1 LRLGVSTWILFRL
14 DSFVSNAASHPVP
27 LSSPKRPLSLG
38 VIFLTLY
45 IDLIG
50 FSIIFPLGPDL
61 LEYYLNLEGRTGALG
76 WLVGQTDALARAFSI
91 ENYAPVL
98 FGGVLSS
105 VFSLLQFVFAPFW
118 GAVSDRRGR
127 RGVLLLTVSGTA
139 LGYLIWVCSGSF
151 WLFLIS
157 RIVSGAFS
165 GNLSVATAAVADV
178 TTRQERSKAMGLV
191 GAAFGLGLVTGPT
204 LGAVTVHWNLTERFP
219 ALTRFGINPFSVPAL
234 VAFVLCLINLLW
246 IGARFKETLSPAA
259 RAGAIEPRL
268 RNPIAAIFGLENPAV
283 RWTNLVAF
291 IFSIAFVAM
300 ESALTFLAS
309 TRFGYTARENG
320 FLLGFLGFCAI
331 VTQGYIVRKLLKV
344 VDEIRVLGS
353 GLAFTVLGLMVIG
366 FAPHGHAWVLYVGV
380 ALLALGSGLV
390 NPSTTGL
397 ISLYASAEE
406 QARVL
411 GIFRSLSALA
421 RAFTPM
427 LAGLVFWRFGST
439 SVFVGGAVLTLGAL
453 GLSIRLP
460 KPVK

>member
-1 LRLGVSTWILFRL
+1 M
-14 DSFVSNAASHPVP
+14 SNAASHPAASP
-27 LSSPKRPLSLG
+27 APKRPLSLG

-61 LEYYLNLEGRTGALG
+61 LEYYLKLEGRVGALG
-76 WLVGQTDALARAFSI
+76 WLVAQTDALAQAFGI
-91 ENYAPVL
+91 GNYAPVL

-105 VFSLLQFVFAPFW
+105 VFSILQFIFAPFW

-127 RGVLLLTVSGTA
+127 RGVLLLTVTGTA
-139 LGYLIWVCSGSF
+139 IGYLIWVCSGSF
-151 WLFLIS
+151 WLFLVS
-157 RIVSGAFS
+157 RIVSGGFS

-178 TTRQERSKAMGLV
+178 TSREERSKAMGLV

-204 LGAVTVHWNLTERFP
+204 LGALTVHINLADRFP
-219 ALTRFGINPFSVPAL
+219 GLARLGINPFSVPAL
-234 VAFVLCLINLLW
+234 LAFVLCVINLLW
-246 IGARFKETLSPAA
+246 ISARFKETLSTSS
-259 RAGAIEPRL
+259 RAGATEPRL
-268 RNPIAAIFGLENPAV
+268 RNPIAAILGLENAAV
-283 RWTNLVAF
+283 RRTNLVAF
-291 IFSIAFVAM
+291 VFSVAFVAM

-320 FLLGFLGFCAI
+320 ILLGFLGFCAI

-344 VDEIRVLGS
+344 ADEIRVLAS
-353 GLAFTVLGLMVIG
+353 GLGCTVVGFVVIG
-366 FAPHGHAWVLYVGV
+366 YAGQPWMLYVGL

-397 ISLYASAEE
+397 ISLYAGADE
-406 QARVL
+406 QGKVL

-421 RAFTPM
+421 RAFTPV
-427 LAGLVFWRFGST
+427 LAGVVFWRFGSA
-439 SVFVGGAVLTLGAL
+439 SVFVSGAVLSLAAL
-453 GLSIRLP
+453 ALSTRLP

>member
-1 LRLGVSTWILFRL
+1 VPWRFPR
-14 DSFVSNAASHPVP
+14 DSLSSRALFVSNTASNPAAPPVP
-27 LSSPKRPLSLG
+27 QRPLSLG

-61 LEYYLNLEGRTGALG
+61 LAHYLNLEGHAGVLG
-76 WLVGQTDALARAFSI
+76 WLVAQTDSLARAFGI

-98 FGGVLSS
+98 FGGVISS

-127 RGVLLLTVSGTA
+127 RGVLMLTVTGTA

-204 LGAVTVHWNLTERFP
+204 LGALTVHINLAGRFP
-219 ALTRFGINPFSVPAL
+219 ELARFGINPFSVPAL
-234 VAFVLCLINLLW
+234 LALGLCLINLLW
-246 IGARFKETLSPAA
+246 IAARFKETLSPHV
-259 RAGAIEPRL
+259 RAGAVEPRL
-268 RNPIAAIFGLENPAV
+268 RNPIAAILGLENSAV
-283 RWTNLVAF
+283 RRTNLVAF
-291 IFSIAFVAM
+291 VFYIEFVEM
-300 ESALTFLAS
+300 EAALTFLAS
-309 TRFGYTARENG
+309 ARFGYTARENG
-320 FLLGFLGFCAI
+320 ILLGFLGFCAI

-344 VDEIRVLGS
+344 ANEVHV
-353 GLAFTVLGLMVIG
+353 LAFGLGFTAVGLFVIG
-366 FAPHGHAWVLYVGV
+366 YATQPWMLYVGV

-397 ISLYASAEE
+397 ISLYANAEE
-406 QARVL
+406 QGRVL

-421 RAFTPM
+421 RTFTPV
-427 LAGLVFWRFGST
+427 LAGIVFWRFGST
-439 SVFVGGAVLTLGAL
+439 SVFVSGALLTLAAL
-453 GLSIRLP
+453 ALSTRLP

>member
-1 LRLGVSTWILFRL
+1 M
-14 DSFVSNAASHPVP
+14 SNAV
-27 LSSPKRPLSLG
+27 SSSAAPSGPKRPLSLG

-61 LEYYLNLEGRTGALG
+61 LEYYLKLEGRSGVLG
-76 WLVGQTDALARAFSI
+76 WLVGQTDALAHAFGI
-91 ENYAPVL
+91 GNYAPVL

-178 TTRQERSKAMGLV
+178 TTREERSKAMGLV
-191 GAAFGLGLVTGPT
+191 GAAFGLGLITGPT
-204 LGAVTVHWNLTERFP
+204 LGALTVHFNITERFP
-219 ALTRFGINPFSVPAL
+219 ALERFGINPFSVPAL
-234 VAFVLCLINLLW
+234 LALGLCLINLVW
-246 IGARFKETLSPAA
+246 IAARFNETLSATT
-259 RAGAIEPRL
+259 RSGSVEPRL
-268 RNPIAAIFGLENPAV
+268 RNPITAILGLENAAV
-283 RWTNLVAF
+283 RRINLVAF
-291 IFSIAFVAM
+291 VFSIAFVAM
-300 ESALTFLAS
+300 ESALTFLA
-309 TRFGYTARENG
+309 TRRFGYTARENG
-320 FLLGFLGFCAI
+320 ILLGFMGLCAI

-344 VDEIRVLGS
+344 ADEIRVLNA
-353 GLAFTVLGLMVIG
+353 GLAFTVVGFFVIG
-366 FAPHGHAWVLYVGV
+366 YAAQPWVLYAGL

-390 NPSTTGL
+390 NPSSTGL
-397 ISLYASAEE
+397 ISLYAGAAE
-406 QARVL
+406 QGRVL

-421 RAFTPM
+421 RAFTPV
-427 LAGLVFWRFGST
+427 LAGIVFWRFGST
-439 SVFVGGAVLTLGAL
+439 SVFVAGAVMTIAAL
-453 GLSIRLP
+453 ALSTRLP